1 MSFTI
6 ITDPVPLRVDAAGV
20 VRVGSTRVSLDT
32 VIHAYNEGA
41 IPEEIAEQYPV
52 LQLPDIYAVIT
63 YYLKHRDEVDSYL
76 DERRQQR
83 EQVRRENEKRAN
95 PSGLRERLLSRMK
108 SQATE

>member
-1 MSFTI
+1 MSFRI
-6 ITDPVPLRVDAAGV
+6 ITDPVPLRVDASGV
-20 VRVGSTRVSLDT
+20 VRVGNTRVSLDI

-63 YYLKHRDEVDSYL
+63 YYLKHQDEVAAYL

-83 EQVRRENEKRAN
+83 ERVRRENERRAN

-108 SQATE
+108 SQDTE